1 MGRSWL
7 DIENIYDCHFV
18 EYVGIR
24 MWKVSPLLIDEEKM
38 VQRCGGGK
46 RFPEICE
53 GHGSK
58 QIALLGEVPRKTST
72 AEVGEDEDSYHT
84 WVDRKRR
91 KV

>member
-1 MGRSWL
+1 
-7 DIENIYDCHFV
+7 
-18 EYVGIR
+18 
-24 MWKVSPLLIDEEKM
+24 M